1 MALKSRKEIL
11 NEAANAEGASNE
23 AILMAALNESQEE
36 YKKLSGKLLLAFESY
51 DKRIEAL
58 EAAVRASNT
67 EKVQNYTEALKNA
80 SDEVLGDVQ
89 GELEALK
96 GEVQKTVSS
105 LQVARAKKEKE
116 STLENIKIMAI
127 VFAIIVAAFY
137 VALLLYGWWYDIP
150 EAVGGIT
157 QHNTLLEAINN
168 GIYQLLQR

>member
-58 EAAVRASNT
+58 EAAVRASNK

>member
-23 AILMAALNESQEE
+23 AVLMAALNESQEE
-36 YKKLSGKLLLAFESY
+36 YKRLSGKLLLAFESY
-51 DKRIEAL
+51 DRRIEAL